1 LRFARRSGAG
11 QDSNFDDT
19 EDTMQILDWITCRR
33 VERKE
38 SASFF
43 CLVLL
48 YMFTHAVALAEQ
60 PGVQAASTPF
70 ESTTLGAPAH
80 DVAMAGTVQEL
91 TTTHTQGAPVGL
103 QLVVEGPQGTFT
115 ASLGSILS
123 DQVRQTLSTGAP
135 VQVSGVME
143 TINGKSYLLA
153 RKLTVAGDQVIIR
166 NDHGFL
172 VHSQQRSHASVNNSA
187 LSRGAK

>member
-1 LRFARRSGAG
+1 
-11 QDSNFDDT
+11 
-19 EDTMQILDWITCRR
+19 MQILDWITCRR

-43 CLVLL
+43 GLVLL
-48 YMFTHAVALAEQ
+48 YIFAHAVALGQQ
-60 PGVQAASTPF
+60 PVVRAASTPF

-80 DVAMAGTVQEL
+80 DIAMAGTVQEL
-91 TTTHTQGAPVGL
+91 ITKHTLGAPVGI
-103 QLVVEGPQGTFT
+103 QLVVEGPQGVFT
-115 ASLGSILS
+115 ASMGSMLG
-123 DQVRQTLSTGAP
+123 DQVRQTLSPGTL
-135 VQVSGVME
+135 VQISGVMA

-172 VHSQQRSHASVNNSA
+172 IHSQQRSHASVNNSA

>member
-1 LRFARRSGAG
+1 
-11 QDSNFDDT
+11 
-19 EDTMQILDWITCRR
+19 MQILDWITCRR

-48 YMFTHAVALAEQ
+48 YMFTHAVALAQQ

-80 DVAMAGTVQEL
+80 DIAMAGTVQEVITEL
-91 TTTHTQGAPVGL
+91 ITTHTVGAPVGL
-103 QLVVEGPQGTFT
+103 QLVVEGPQGAFT
-115 ASLGSILS
+115 ANLGSILS
-123 DQVRQTLSTGAP
+123 DQVRQTLSPGTS

-143 TINGKSYLLA
+143 TINGKPYLLA

>member
-1 LRFARRSGAG
+1 MA
-11 QDSNFDDT
+11 QHSNFEHT

-38 SASFF
+38 SASYF

-48 YMFTHAVALAEQ
+48 YIFAHAVALAEQ

-70 ESTTLGAPAH
+70 ESTTLSAVDH
-80 DVAMAGTVQEL
+80 DIALTGTVQEL
-91 TTTHTQGAPVGL
+91 ITTHTQGAPVGI
-103 QLVVEGPQGTFT
+103 QLVAEGPQGVFT
-115 ASLGSILS
+115 ASLGSMLS
-123 DQVRQTLSTGAP
+123 DQVRQTLSPGTP
-135 VQVSGVME
+135 VQISGVMA
-143 TINGKSYLLA
+143 TIDGKSYLLA
-153 RKLTVAGDQVIIR
+153 RRLTVAGHQVIIR

-187 LSRGAK
+187 LSGGAK

>member
-1 LRFARRSGAG
+1 LLVAG
-11 QDSNFDDT
+11 YRQISNFDDT

-33 VERKE
+33 VEKKE

-48 YMFTHAVALAEQ
+48 YIFAHAVALAQQ
-60 PGVQAASTPF
+60 PGVQAASPF

-80 DVAMAGTVQEL
+80 DIAMAGTVQEVI
-91 TTTHTQGAPVGL
+91 TTHTLAAPVGI
-103 QLVVEGPQGTFT
+103 QLLLEGPQGAFT

-123 DQVRQTLSTGAP
+123 GQIRQTLSPGTP

-143 TINGKSYLLA
+143 IINGKPYLLA

-172 VHSQQRSHASVNNSA
+172 VHSQQRSQPSVNDSA